1 MTIISTALF
10 LVGIDMTVLY
20 TALPTLTRALL
31 ATNSEKLWI
40 INAYPLAMAGLL
52 LGLGTLGDRIGHRRV
67 FMAGLSLFGV
77 ASFGA
82 AFSPTADI
90 LIAARALLAVGAA
103 MMLPASISL
112 IRQTFVTDQE
122 RAVAIGVWGSV
133 FSGAAAVGPL
143 IGGILLSKFWWGSI
157 FLINVPVVMIALL
170 LAPMLIRNIPGD
182 PKRIW
187 DPGSS
192 LVVMVALVSVTYA
205 FMEVS
210 KPAPNGCHAGLA
222 LLSGIV
228 FMTWFVVRQKRLV
241 SPTVDFGLFR
251 SPGFL
256 GGVLAIIAGMVA
268 LVGVQLMMLQ
278 RLQLVYGFSPL
289 QAALYFIPMSLASFV
304 SGPLFGAILLRL
316 GVVRGISI
324 TLLIGSAGLV
334 GLAYFEHGAFALQ
347 LVSLIIFG
355 FGGGAVASASSTA
368 VMINAPEEKAG
379 MAASIEGVSFEFG
392 GVVGIAIMGSI
403 ATYIY
408 SSSIVLPQDFA
419 DADRARDSLDQ
430 ALLLATHLNAEAA
443 NELIAHAKA
452 AFDLAYFGVML
463 AGAAI
468 MGVLGIVFALFMKP
482 SKSNNQTRAG
492 ANG

>member
-77 ASFGA
+77 ASFEA

-278 RLQLVYGFSPL
+278 RLQLE
-289 QAALYFIPMSLASFV
+289 
-304 SGPLFGAILLRL
+304 
-316 GVVRGISI
+316 
-324 TLLIGSAGLV
+324 TL
-334 GLAYFEHGAFALQ
+334 
-347 LVSLIIFG
+347 
-355 FGGGAVASASSTA
+355 
-368 VMINAPEEKAG
+368 
-379 MAASIEGVSFEFG
+379 
-392 GVVGIAIMGSI
+392 
-403 ATYIY
+403 
-408 SSSIVLPQDFA
+408 
-419 DADRARDSLDQ
+419 
-430 ALLLATHLNAEAA
+430 
-443 NELIAHAKA
+443 
-452 AFDLAYFGVML
+452 
-463 AGAAI
+463 
-468 MGVLGIVFALFMKP
+468 
-482 SKSNNQTRAG
+482 
-492 ANG
+492 